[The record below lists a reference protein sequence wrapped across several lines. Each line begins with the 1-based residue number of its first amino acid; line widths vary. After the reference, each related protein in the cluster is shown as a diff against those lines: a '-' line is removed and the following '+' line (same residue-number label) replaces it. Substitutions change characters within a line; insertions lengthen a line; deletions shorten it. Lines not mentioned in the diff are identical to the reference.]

1 MRSSSLSP
9 RARWEGAGDGV
20 PTLLWSSE
28 YVPSPVPADRTQ
40 PRRASSQE
48 DGARE
53 EEGGDGRGC
62 EGSPAA
68 PAVEEAVAAAPP
80 AEASPDEGAGAA
92 GAGANKVEGW
102 EDAHRAPGEEEGG
115 RRGRGAAAVEDFEIL
130 HMIGEGGFG
139 KVYQVRRRQCGQ
151 IFAMKCMRKKVV
163 LSQENIKGTK
173 AERSIMSAL
182 RNHPYIITMHFAF
195 QCEGRLY
202 LIMDYLTG
210 GQFLDLLHHHAPFDP
225 PAARFY
231 CGEIALALEEL
242 HTHGVVHRD
251 LKPENILVSG
261 DGHAIVTDFGCS
273 KVQDTAPA
281 GGAPRTPIRT
291 QSWAGTELYMAPEQL
306 MKAEYGQE
314 VDWWALGALAWEM
327 CTGDHPFYSN
337 NRKAIHVRPQPPPPG
352 D

>member
-273 KVQDTAPA
+273 KVQD
-281 GGAPRTPIRT
+281 
-291 QSWAGTELYMAPEQL
+291 
-306 MKAEYGQE
+306 
-314 VDWWALGALAWEM
+314 
-327 CTGDHPFYSN
+327 
-337 NRKAIHVRPQPPPPG
+337 PPPPPSFVLIG
-352 D
+352 HAASFTPY